1 MLTRYLQAAMRKAR
15 YSLLEEDPP
24 YYGEIPG
31 FDGVWANAENLE
43 TCREVLE
50 EVLEEWIL
58 LRVSKHLDLPVVD
71 GLELKIS
78 EVA

>member
-1 MLTRYLQAAMRKAR
+1 MLTRYLQAATRKAQ
-15 YSLLEEDPP
+15 YNLLEEDGA

-31 FDGVWANAENLE
+31 FDGVWADAEKLE
-43 TCREVLE
+43 TCREELE

-58 LRVSKHLDLPVVD
+58 FRVSKQLELPVVD
-71 GLELKIS
+71 GIELKIR

>member
-1 MLTRYLQAAMRKAR
+1 MLTRYLQAALRAAH
-15 YSLLEEDPP
+15 YEILADDGT
-24 YYGEIPG
+24 YYAEIPG
-31 FDGVWANAENLE
+31 FDGVWSNAANLE
-43 TCREVLE
+43 DCRRELE

-58 LRVSKHLDLPVVD
+58 FRVSRQLALPVVD